1 MPVGADDGVAYVPS
15 PVSEIVPLTTVAA
28 EDQSRP
34 AHVPPEVGA
43 TGPTSFQSSVPL
55 APPVLPTRIE
65 SVNEPAGSTSED
77 EAVVDSVGVT
87 GGAAAVSPTLGGS
100 AGSSGVPL

>member
-1 MPVGADDGVAYVPS
+1 M
-15 PVSEIVPLTTVAA
+15 
-28 EDQSRP
+28 
-34 AHVPPEVGA
+34 
-43 TGPTSFQSSVPL
+43 
-55 APPVLPTRIE
+55 
-65 SVNEPAGSTSED
+65 NEPAGSTSED